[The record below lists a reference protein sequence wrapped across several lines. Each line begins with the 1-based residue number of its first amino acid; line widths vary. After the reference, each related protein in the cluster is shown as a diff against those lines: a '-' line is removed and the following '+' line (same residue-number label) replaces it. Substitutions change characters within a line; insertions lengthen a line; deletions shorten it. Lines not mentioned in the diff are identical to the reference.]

1 MKTLFSIL
9 LLLLTS
15 IYILPVK
22 ETLVDC
28 NNICL
33 TDVEDEKQKNK
44 KKEKELFSFSNSY
57 IKIRDSYTSTHFRV
71 SFNIPILLRTVETPP
86 PDFS

>member
-1 MKTLFSIL
+1 M
-9 LLLLTS
+9 
-15 IYILPVK
+15 PVK
-22 ETLVDC
+22 ETFMDS

-33 TDVEDEKQKNK
+33 TDVEDEKQKSK
-44 KKEKELFSFSNSY
+44 KKEKELFSFINTY
-57 IKIRDSYTSTHFRV
+57 IKIKESYTSTHFRG